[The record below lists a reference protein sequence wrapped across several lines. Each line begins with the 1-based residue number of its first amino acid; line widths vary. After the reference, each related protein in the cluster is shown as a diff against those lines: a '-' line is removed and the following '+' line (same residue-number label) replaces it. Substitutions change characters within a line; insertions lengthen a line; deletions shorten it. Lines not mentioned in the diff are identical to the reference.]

1 MTRAMHDL
9 SPPSETAAKPPVEVV
24 VWDPLVR
31 IFHWS
36 LVAAFSI
43 AFATGDDFERI
54 HIVAGYVVLG
64 LVAFRIVWGF
74 IGPRYARFSDFIYSP
89 RHLIAYM
96 RDLLAGQA
104 KRVLG
109 HNPAGGT
116 MIMALLLMLL
126 ATGATGHILTLP
138 EYSRIKW
145 LEEVH
150 ELLANLTLGL
160 AVLHVAG
167 VLFSSFLH
175 RENLIR
181 AMITGRK
188 RAE

>member
-1 MTRAMHDL
+1 MTRTTHDL
-9 SPPSETAAKPPVEVV
+9 SSPSETAAKQPVEVV

-43 AFATGDDFERI
+43 AFATGDDANRI
-54 HIVAGYVVLG
+54 HILAGYTVLG
-64 LVAFRIVWGF
+64 LLAFRIVWGF
-74 IGPRYARFSDFIYSP
+74 IGPRHARFIDFVYSP
-89 RHLIAYM
+89 RHVIVYLRDLIA
-96 RDLLAGQA
+96 GKA

-109 HNPAGGT
+109 HNPAGGA
-116 MIMALLLMLL
+116 MIMALIMMLL
-126 ATGATGHILTLP
+126 ATGGSGHLLTLP
-138 EYSRIKW
+138 EYSRAKW

-150 ELLANLTLGL
+150 EVLANLTLGL
-160 AVLHVAG
+160 VVLHVAG
-167 VLFSSFLH
+167 VLFSSFVH
-175 RENLIR
+175 GENLIR